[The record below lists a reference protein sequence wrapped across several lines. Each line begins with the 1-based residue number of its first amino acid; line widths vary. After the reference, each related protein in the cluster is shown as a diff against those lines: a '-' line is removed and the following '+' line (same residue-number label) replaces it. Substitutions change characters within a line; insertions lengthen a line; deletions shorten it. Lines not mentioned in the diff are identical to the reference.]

1 MHWHTLGQTRARPP
15 RWIAYLCLRIRCL
28 HRPGGLLLIN
38 ARLPCT
44 VSTRRARPA
53 GLPIFHHSPRGSA
66 NRRKER
72 CSRAAQR
79 ATPEAETSRVSRF
92 VSVQVK
98 SGSSIWLKDTSK
110 SSRRN
115 PNNLTAKRKM
125 IPQHASN
132 SSWNKALPTNGLE

>member
-53 GLPIFHHSPRGSA
+53 GLPIFHHSPRDSA
-66 NRRKER
+66 NQRIEL
-72 CSRAAQR
+72 CLRAAQR
-79 ATPEAETSRVSRF
+79 ANLEAETSRVSR
-92 VSVQVK
+92 SGGHK
-98 SGSSIWLKDTSK
+98 SGSSIWPSLCKTLA
-110 SSRRN
+110 SRPAN

-132 SSWNKALPTNGLE
+132 SSWNKTLPNGLE